1 MFVAVFAM
9 FVMFV
14 MRLVMWFELYN
25 NITTIATAFVAADL
39 LPAGDFSRDDVA
51 SHLSWLR
58 TSRFQRIIGITF
70 G

>member
-25 NITTIATAFVAADL
+25 ITTIATAFVAADL
-39 LPAGDFSRDDVA
+39 LFAGDFSRDDVA

-58 TSRFQRIIGITF
+58 TSKFQWIIGITF